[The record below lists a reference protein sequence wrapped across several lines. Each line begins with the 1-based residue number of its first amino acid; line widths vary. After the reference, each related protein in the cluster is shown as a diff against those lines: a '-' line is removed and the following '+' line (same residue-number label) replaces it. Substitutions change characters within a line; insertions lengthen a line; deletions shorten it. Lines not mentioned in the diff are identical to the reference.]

1 MLFRTKLLA
10 SAALFTFTA
19 SFAYGN
25 AHTDMTAETV
35 VASVN
40 GSDITL
46 GQLVMLRSQLP
57 EQYQQLADD
66 VVFNG
71 LIEQLV
77 NQQLLGDTLEVEP
90 KRVGI
95 AIANE
100 VRSLRAGEVVN
111 TFTGA
116 PVDEADLQAAYD
128 ARFADIVP
136 EAEYNA
142 SHILVETE
150 EEAIEIR
157 TMIDDGADFAET
169 AVEKSTGPS
178 GPSGGELGWFGLGD
192 NSRDGRL
199 DHAHFDVLG
208 QFDLKLAVVF
218 DLNNLADQPAL
229 GHDLITTAQTRNH
242 RLMFFYLLLLRAD
255 QQEIHDR
262 EDQNERDELLN
273 TLHGV
278 DPLSEGA
285 RPFRPAVEVWR
296 NLGPDAGLCKES

>member
-19 SFAYGN
+19 SFAYGD

-111 TFTGA
+111 TFTSA

-128 ARFADIVP
+128 ARFVDIVP

-178 GPSGGELGWFGLGD
+178 GPSGGDLGWFGLGMMVPAFEAAVLT
-192 NSRDGRL
+192 L
-199 DHAHFDVLG
+199 DAGEVSEPVQTQFGWHIVMLNETRETPLPTLDDLRVELTTGIQQQGLDALITTLTKTADITLPEEG
-208 QFDLKLAVVF
+208 QFDYTLIQ
-218 DLNNLADQPAL
+218 NL
-229 GHDLITTAQTRNH
+229 
-242 RLMFFYLLLLRAD
+242 
-255 QQEIHDR
+255 
-262 EDQNERDELLN
+262 ELLE
-273 TLHGV
+273 
-278 DPLSEGA
+278 D
-285 RPFRPAVEVWR
+285 
-296 NLGPDAGLCKES
+296 

>member
-10 SAALFTFTA
+10 SAALFTFSA
-19 SFAYGN
+19 SFAYGD

-71 LIEQLV
+71 LIDQLV

-90 KRVGI
+90 KRIGI
-95 AIANE
+95 AITNE

-111 TFTGA
+111 TFTSA
-116 PVDEADLQAAYD
+116 PVDEADLQLAYD
-128 ARFADIVP
+128 ARFADVVP
-136 EAEYNA
+136 DAEFNA

-150 EEAIEIR
+150 DEAIEIK

-178 GPSGGELGWFGLGD
+178 GPSGGDLGWFGLGMMVPAFEEAVLT
-192 NSRDGRL
+192 L
-199 DHAHFDVLG
+199 DAGEVSPPVQTQFGWHIVKLNETRETPLPTLDDLRVELTTGIQQQGLDALITTLTEAADITLPEEG
-208 QFDLKLAVVF
+208 QFDYTLIQ
-218 DLNNLADQPAL
+218 NL
-229 GHDLITTAQTRNH
+229 
-242 RLMFFYLLLLRAD
+242 
-255 QQEIHDR
+255 
-262 EDQNERDELLN
+262 ELLE
-273 TLHGV
+273 
-278 DPLSEGA
+278 D
-285 RPFRPAVEVWR
+285 
-296 NLGPDAGLCKES
+296 

>member
-19 SFAYGN
+19 SFAYGD

-116 PVDEADLQAAYD
+116 PVDDADLQAAYD

-178 GPSGGELGWFGLGD
+178 GPSGGDLGWFGLGMMVPAFEEAVLT
-192 NSRDGRL
+192 L
-199 DHAHFDVLG
+199 DAGEVSAPVQTQFGWHIVKLNETRETPLPTLDDLRVELTTGIQQQGLDALITTLTETADITLPEEG
-208 QFDLKLAVVF
+208 QFDYTLIQ
-218 DLNNLADQPAL
+218 NL
-229 GHDLITTAQTRNH
+229 
-242 RLMFFYLLLLRAD
+242 
-255 QQEIHDR
+255 
-262 EDQNERDELLN
+262 ELLE
-273 TLHGV
+273 
-278 DPLSEGA
+278 D
-285 RPFRPAVEVWR
+285 
-296 NLGPDAGLCKES
+296 

>member
-19 SFAYGN
+19 SFAYGD

-111 TFTGA
+111 TFTSA

-178 GPSGGELGWFGLGD
+178 GPSGGDFGWFGLGMMVPAFEEAVLT
-192 NSRDGRL
+192 L
-199 DHAHFDVLG
+199 DAGEVSAPVQTQFGWHIVKLNETRETPLPTLDDLRVELTTGIQQQGLDALITTLTETADITLPEEG
-208 QFDLKLAVVF
+208 QFDYTLIQ
-218 DLNNLADQPAL
+218 NL
-229 GHDLITTAQTRNH
+229 
-242 RLMFFYLLLLRAD
+242 
-255 QQEIHDR
+255 
-262 EDQNERDELLN
+262 ELLE
-273 TLHGV
+273 
-278 DPLSEGA
+278 D
-285 RPFRPAVEVWR
+285 
-296 NLGPDAGLCKES
+296 

>member
-19 SFAYGN
+19 SFAYGD

-111 TFTGA
+111 TFTSA
-116 PVDEADLQAAYD
+116 PVDEADLQATYD

-150 EEAIEIR
+150 EEAIEIG

-178 GPSGGELGWFGLGD
+178 GPSGGDLGWFGLGMMVPAFEEAVLTLD
-192 NSRDGRL
+192 AGEVSAPVQTQFGWHIVKLNETRETPLPTLDGLRVELTTGIQQQGL
-199 DHAHFDVLG
+199 DALITTLTETADITLPEEG
-208 QFDLKLAVVF
+208 QFDYTLIQ
-218 DLNNLADQPAL
+218 NL
-229 GHDLITTAQTRNH
+229 
-242 RLMFFYLLLLRAD
+242 
-255 QQEIHDR
+255 
-262 EDQNERDELLN
+262 ELLE
-273 TLHGV
+273 
-278 DPLSEGA
+278 D
-285 RPFRPAVEVWR
+285 
-296 NLGPDAGLCKES
+296 

>member
-19 SFAYGN
+19 SFAYGD

-71 LIEQLV
+71 LIDQLV

-90 KRVGI
+90 KRIGI
-95 AIANE
+95 AITNE

-111 TFTGA
+111 TFTSA
-116 PVDEADLQAAYD
+116 PVDEADLQLAYD
-128 ARFADIVP
+128 ARFADVVP
-136 EAEYNA
+136 DAEFNA

-150 EEAIEIR
+150 DEAIEIK

-178 GPSGGELGWFGLGD
+178 GPSGGDLGWFGLGMMVPAFEEAVLT
-192 NSRDGRL
+192 L
-199 DHAHFDVLG
+199 DAGEVSPPVQTQFGWHIVKLNETRETPLPTLDDLRVELTTGIQQQGLDALITTLTEAADITLPEEG
-208 QFDLKLAVVF
+208 QFDYTLIQ
-218 DLNNLADQPAL
+218 NL
-229 GHDLITTAQTRNH
+229 
-242 RLMFFYLLLLRAD
+242 
-255 QQEIHDR
+255 
-262 EDQNERDELLN
+262 ELLE
-273 TLHGV
+273 
-278 DPLSEGA
+278 D
-285 RPFRPAVEVWR
+285 
-296 NLGPDAGLCKES
+296 

>member
-19 SFAYGN
+19 SFAYGD

-77 NQQLLGDTLEVEP
+77 NQQLLGNTLEVEP

-111 TFTGA
+111 TFTSA
-116 PVDEADLQAAYD
+116 LVDEADLQAAYD

-178 GPSGGELGWFGLGD
+178 GPSGGDLGWFGLGMMVPAFEEAVLT
-192 NSRDGRL
+192 L
-199 DHAHFDVLG
+199 DAGEVSAPVQTQFGWHIVKLNETRETPLPTLDDLRVELTTGIQQQGLDALITTLTETADITLPEEG
-208 QFDLKLAVVF
+208 QFDYTLIQ
-218 DLNNLADQPAL
+218 NL
-229 GHDLITTAQTRNH
+229 
-242 RLMFFYLLLLRAD
+242 
-255 QQEIHDR
+255 
-262 EDQNERDELLN
+262 ELLE
-273 TLHGV
+273 
-278 DPLSEGA
+278 D
-285 RPFRPAVEVWR
+285 
-296 NLGPDAGLCKES
+296 

>member
-10 SAALFTFTA
+10 SAALFSFTA
-19 SFAYGN
+19 SFAYGD

-111 TFTGA
+111 TFTSS
-116 PVDEADLQAAYD
+116 PVDDADLQAAYD

-150 EEAIEIR
+150 EEAIEIK

-178 GPSGGELGWFGLGD
+178 GPSGGDLGWFGLGMMVPAFEEAVLM
-192 NSRDGRL
+192 L
-199 DHAHFDVLG
+199 DAGEVSAPVQTQFGWHIVKLNETRETPLPTLDDLRVELTTGIQQQGLDALITTLTETADITLPEEG
-208 QFDLKLAVVF
+208 QFDYTLIQ
-218 DLNNLADQPAL
+218 NL
-229 GHDLITTAQTRNH
+229 
-242 RLMFFYLLLLRAD
+242 
-255 QQEIHDR
+255 
-262 EDQNERDELLN
+262 ELLE
-273 TLHGV
+273 
-278 DPLSEGA
+278 D
-285 RPFRPAVEVWR
+285 
-296 NLGPDAGLCKES
+296 

>member
-19 SFAYGN
+19 SFAYGD

-111 TFTGA
+111 TFTSS
-116 PVDEADLQAAYD
+116 PVDDADLQAAYD

-150 EEAIEIR
+150 EEAIKIR

-178 GPSGGELGWFGLGD
+178 GPSGGDLGWFGLGMMVPAFEEAVLT
-192 NSRDGRL
+192 L
-199 DHAHFDVLG
+199 DAGEVSAPVQTQFGWHIVKLNETRETPLPTLDDLRVELTTGIQQQGLDALITTLTETADITLPEEG
-208 QFDLKLAVVF
+208 QFDYTLIQ
-218 DLNNLADQPAL
+218 NL
-229 GHDLITTAQTRNH
+229 
-242 RLMFFYLLLLRAD
+242 
-255 QQEIHDR
+255 
-262 EDQNERDELLN
+262 ELLE
-273 TLHGV
+273 
-278 DPLSEGA
+278 D
-285 RPFRPAVEVWR
+285 
-296 NLGPDAGLCKES
+296 

>member
-19 SFAYGN
+19 SFAYGD
-25 AHTDMTAETV
+25 AHTDMSAETV

-111 TFTGA
+111 TFTSS
-116 PVDEADLQAAYD
+116 PVDDADLQAAYD

-178 GPSGGELGWFGLGD
+178 GPSGGDLGWFGLGMMVPAFEAAVLT
-192 NSRDGRL
+192 L
-199 DHAHFDVLG
+199 DAGEVSAPVQTQFGWHIVKLNETRETPLPTLDDLRVELTTGIQQQGLDALITTLTETADITLPEEG
-208 QFDLKLAVVF
+208 QFDYTLIQ
-218 DLNNLADQPAL
+218 NL
-229 GHDLITTAQTRNH
+229 
-242 RLMFFYLLLLRAD
+242 
-255 QQEIHDR
+255 
-262 EDQNERDELLN
+262 ELLE
-273 TLHGV
+273 
-278 DPLSEGA
+278 D
-285 RPFRPAVEVWR
+285 
-296 NLGPDAGLCKES
+296 

>member
-19 SFAYGN
+19 SFAYGD

-71 LIEQLV
+71 LIDQLV

-90 KRVGI
+90 KRIGI
-95 AIANE
+95 AITNE

-111 TFTGA
+111 TFTSA

-128 ARFADIVP
+128 ERFADVVP
-136 EAEYNA
+136 DAEFNA

-150 EEAIEIR
+150 DEAIEIK
-157 TMIDDGADFAET
+157 TMIDDGADFGET

-178 GPSGGELGWFGLGD
+178 GPSGGDLGWFGLGMMVPAFEKAVLTLD
-192 NSRDGRL
+192 ASEVSPPVQTQFGWHIVKLNETRDTPLPTL
-199 DHAHFDVLG
+199 DDLRVELTTGIQQQGLDALITTLTEAADITLPEEG
-208 QFDLKLAVVF
+208 QFDYTLIQ
-218 DLNNLADQPAL
+218 NL
-229 GHDLITTAQTRNH
+229 
-242 RLMFFYLLLLRAD
+242 
-255 QQEIHDR
+255 
-262 EDQNERDELLN
+262 ELLE
-273 TLHGV
+273 
-278 DPLSEGA
+278 D
-285 RPFRPAVEVWR
+285 
-296 NLGPDAGLCKES
+296 